1 MVIKGRN
8 IDTNL
13 TDMYAKNDELFAEE
27 YLGIETLTMTPLQS
41 SKSE

>member
-8 IDTNL
+8 IDSSL

-27 YLGIETLTMTPLQS
+27 YLGIETLPMTPLQS